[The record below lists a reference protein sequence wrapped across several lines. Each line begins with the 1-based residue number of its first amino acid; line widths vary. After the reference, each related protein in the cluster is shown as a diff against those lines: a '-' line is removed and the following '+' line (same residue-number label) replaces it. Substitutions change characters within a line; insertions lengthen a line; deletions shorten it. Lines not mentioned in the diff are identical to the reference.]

1 MKKMSWKNV
10 KYKIKE
16 HESLILLTIGVS
28 GFLGAVVE
36 AVRETPKALKMI
48 EDEKRRMNDN
58 LHEEEKVQS
67 LPTKDVLR
75 VTWKNYVP
83 TAILIGL
90 SATCLILAYSS
101 DQKKKAA
108 IVTACALSETT
119 LQEFKDKILEMKGDK
134 KSSEVFDSIAQ
145 DKMKE
150 KPVETSEVYLTGK
163 GETLCYDVISGRYFK
178 SDIEKL
184 RKIEN
189 EINKVML
196 YEGYV
201 SLNDLYEMIGLDCI
215 EIGEILG
222 WRMEDDYIHMKFTS
236 QLATDGTPC
245 LVIDYQNGP
254 KYDFRRF
261 D

>member
-1 MKKMSWKNV
+1 MKKLSWKNA
-10 KYKIKE
+10 KYKIEE
-16 HESLILLTIGVS
+16 HGSLILLTVGIS

-36 AVRETPKALKMI
+36 AVRETPKALKI
-48 EDEKRRMNDN
+48 I
-58 LHEEEKVQS
+58 EEEKRKINDGLPEEEKIES
-67 LPTKDVLR
+67 LPTKDLLR
-75 VTWKNYVP
+75 VTWKNYIP
-83 TAILIGL
+83 TTILIGL

-108 IVTACALSETT
+108 IATACALSETT
-119 LQEFKDKILEMKGDK
+119 LQEFKDKLLEINGEK

-150 KPVETSEVYLTGK
+150 KPVESSEVYLTGK

-178 SDIEKL
+178 SDIERL
-184 RKIEN
+184 RRIEN

-196 YEGYV
+196 YEGYA

-236 QLATDGTPC
+236 QLATDGIPC